1 MIMSEEAGY
10 IQLLIKAR
18 TGDRASL
25 DRLATLA
32 WERLYPFVLRT
43 TLNHHVTEDI
53 LQETLLVMVARV
65 GDLRDDAR
73 FWPWLYRI
81 AYSKIQDRLR
91 SRKLESRLYARLPW
105 TRRARRDN
113 ERDEE
118 SILDAQ
124 IRAETR
130 ETVLAAIEELTRN
143 QRDVLHLRY
152 FEQLPYTE
160 IASRTRTTPAKAR
173 VRSHRAKKSLKQ
185 RLACCV

>member
-1 MIMSEEAGY
+1 MSEEGGY
-10 IQLLIKAR
+10 IQLLSQAR
-18 TGDRASL
+18 TGDRESL
-25 DRLATLA
+25 GRLATLA

-43 TLNHHVTEDI
+43 TLNHDVTEDV
-53 LQETLLVMVARV
+53 LQETLLEMVARV
-65 GDLRDDAR
+65 GGLRNEDR

-91 SRKLESRLYARLPW
+91 SRKLESRLHAATPW
-105 TRRARRDN
+105 TRRLRGDTQRD
-113 ERDEE
+113 DE
-118 SILDAQ
+118 SMLDAQ

-130 ETVLAAIEELTRN
+130 ETVLAAIEKLTRN